1 MNTITFWN
9 PSDQSLVWGMN
20 AILQVT
26 VITVTAL
33 LIGRLLSQK
42 STVRYGMLCVSL
54 ALVLSCPL
62 IAYQLQKSGTGWWS
76 LTLRSASSASRD
88 SERSPDE
95 ADTETLA
102 PSNSATTGSGRLV
115 AEVRNSDNA
124 DIASEFAATTG
135 QPTNPRTVISVSSE
149 PQLDSDKIA
158 QNDSSDRTDNHLATT
173 EVMREAP
180 PQRAGFLMVVTST
193 ALLVWVAGAVLLLL
207 RMSIAWIRLARIL
220 QRATPNSNDDVQA
233 KFNDV
238 LLVLQAN
245 GSAPQYISQTQLLM
259 SDQVSGPIATGLIRP
274 RIVLPSNL
282 IERVTD
288 KQLRDILLHE
298 AAHIARRDQWIVC
311 LQNVVGSIF
320 WAHPLVAML
329 NRRIA
334 QAREEICDNHVLS
347 ETDASTYSRT
357 LLALAELIASPK
369 PMPGTVGLFGSH
381 WKLESRVAGLLDERR
396 SRLTRMT
403 SRGRCLVAAATFA
416 FLAVAAMGTI
426 QLAAEQQKPVK
437 KAVKKPADNKTSAD
451 ESETKTDLAAALREV
466 TGKPSYA
473 SGTVTNDSG
482 KPVPGAFVAVVG
494 LNFDQSSRS
503 GELLAEGVTNKK
515 GEYKLTMRGV
525 SAKTHRYSNVIARTD
540 DSALAWKAIDLDEKE
555 ALIDL
560 ELAPQVLIKLR
571 LVNIEGEPLAD
582 LSVELRGMQPTLGKG
597 KGTPQQGVGFSGI
610 KPYPKAAPPLLKTDA
625 DGVLTIRHVPA
636 DHGVFAHLSG
646 NDDVA
651 PQQIML
657 NSGLPEQRGA
667 NDGTYRPLVRN
678 VKPGEVA
685 TVAVSPAQWFK
696 GVVLLGDSG
705 KPAVNAKMVLS
716 SSQQELGGSATS
728 VEGTTDAEGRFEINA
743 NPGVRFRIV
752 AHPPTGQPFQV
763 KELRDLKWSADDS
776 SNIEIQLVPG
786 LIAQGKIVDAKTGK
800 PLEAASV
807 QYHPDRAHNKNITPG
822 LVTGW
827 QGIQKT
833 DKDGKFSLPIVAG
846 PGTLIVHAADDSN
859 YVLSDLPSR
868 ELDGQTGGPR
878 TYAHAFHT
886 IEPSDEKP
894 LEPLTIKLQPGSTVK
909 AKIVDSD
916 GKPVKQFVTV
926 SRLHGSPYSPIW
938 RASPRRGKNGE
949 VEFAGL
955 AEGEV
960 YSVFVLDPK
969 RNAALAELRAG
980 DKSTTVKL
988 IPCGSATAKFVY
1000 PDGKPSVEKMYA
1012 LTMVARPGANRFD
1025 IEAIQSGKP
1034 IADADY
1040 SSNVDQFNRSL
1051 TDSVTNEQGVSE
1063 YLSLIPGATYRFVLF
1078 GSPKIKIV
1086 SEFKAESGKKFDMG
1100 TITVPR

>member
-9 PSDQSLVWGMN
+9 PSEQSLVWGLN
-20 AILQVT
+20 AIMQVT
-26 VITVTAL
+26 VISVTAL

-54 ALVLSCPL
+54 ALVLSCPV
-62 IAYQLQKSGTGWWS
+62 IAYQLQKSGAGWWS
-76 LTLRSASSASRD
+76 LTIPSANSASRD

-95 ADTETLA
+95 AEADRETPAASDLETFGTA
-102 PSNSATTGSGRLV
+102 RLV
-115 AEVRNSDNA
+115 AEVRDSDPS
-124 DIASEFAATTG
+124 DVVATAG
-135 QPTNPRTVISVSSE
+135 QPATPQKVISVNLE
-149 PQLDSDKIA
+149 RQPDKVA
-158 QNDSSDRTDNHLATT
+158 HDGSSDRADRPATT
-173 EVMREAP
+173 EILRERP
-180 PQRAGFLMVVTST
+180 PQRAGFLLVLTST
-193 ALLVWVAGAVLLLL
+193 ALLIWASGALLLLL
-207 RMSIAWIRLARIL
+207 RMSAAWIRLARIL
-220 QRATPNSNDDVQA
+220 QRATPNSDENVQA
-233 KFNDV
+233 KFEDV
-238 LLVLQAN
+238 LRTLQAN
-245 GSAPQYISQTQLLM
+245 GAPPYIAQTQLLM

-274 RIVLPSNL
+274 RIVLPTNL

-298 AAHIARRDQWIVC
+298 AAHVARRDQWIVC

-403 SRGRCLVAAATFA
+403 SRGRCLVAAATIA
-416 FLAVAAMGTI
+416 FVAVAAMGTI
-426 QLAAEQQKPVK
+426 QLAAEQQKPAK
-437 KAVKKPADNKTSAD
+437 KSAD
-451 ESETKTDLAAALREV
+451 ESESKTDIAAALREV

-482 KPVPGAFVAVVG
+482 KPVAGAFVAVIG
-494 LNFDQSSRS
+494 LNVDQTSRS

-525 SAKTHRYSNVIARTD
+525 SGKTHRYSNVIARTD
-540 DSALAWKAIDLDEKE
+540 DSALGWKAIDLDEKE

-560 ELAPQVLIKLR
+560 TLAPQVPIKLR
-571 LVNIEGEPLAD
+571 LVNIEGEPLAN
-582 LSVELRGMQPTLGKG
+582 LAVELRGLQPTIGKG
-597 KGTPQQGVGFSGI
+597 SPQQGVGLSGI
-610 KPYPKAAPPLLKTDA
+610 KPYPKAAPPRLKTDA

-636 DHGVFAHLSG
+636 DHGVFAHLPG
-646 NDDVA
+646 NEDVA
-651 PQQIML
+651 TQQIMI

-678 VKPGEVA
+678 VKPGKVA
-685 TVAVSPAQWFK
+685 TLAVSPAQWFK
-696 GVVLLGDSG
+696 GVVTLGDTG
-705 KPAVNAKMVLS
+705 KPAVNAKIVLS
-716 SSQQELGGSATS
+716 SSQQALGGSATS
-728 VEGTTDAEGRFEINA
+728 VEGTTDAQGRFEINS

-752 AHPPTGQPFQV
+752 AHPPTGEPFQV
-763 KELRDLKWSADDS
+763 KEIRDLKWSADDS
-776 SNIEIQLVPG
+776 SNIKIQLAPG

-800 PLEAASV
+800 PLKAASV
-807 QYHPDRAHNKNITPG
+807 QYHPDRIHNKNITPG

-833 DKDGKFSLPIVAG
+833 DKDGNFSLPIVAG
-846 PGTLIVHAADDSN
+846 PGTLIVHAADNSN
-859 YVLSDLPSR
+859 YVLSDVPSR
-868 ELDGQTGGPR
+868 ELDGQKGGPR
-878 TYAHAFHT
+878 TYAHAFHK

-894 LEPLTIKLQPGSTVK
+894 LQPVTIKLQPGSTVT
-909 AKIVDSD
+909 AKIIDSD

-938 RASPRRGKNGE
+938 RASPRREKNGE
-949 VEFAGL
+949 VTFVGL

-960 YSVFVLDPK
+960 YPVFILDSK
-969 RNAALAELRAG
+969 QNAAMVELRAS
-980 DKSTTVKL
+980 DKSPTIEL

-1000 PDGKPSVEKMYA
+1000 PDGKPAVEKMYA
-1012 LTMVARPGANRFD
+1012 ISMIARPGANRFD
-1025 IEAIQSGKP
+1025 MEAIQSGKQ

-1040 SSNVDQFNRSL
+1040 AANINQFNRRP
-1051 TDSVTNEQGVSE
+1051 TDGVTNEQGISN
-1063 YLSLIPGATYRFVLF
+1063 YPALIPGATYRYVLF
-1078 GSPKIKIV
+1078 GPGKIEVI
-1086 SEFKAESGKKFDMG
+1086 SEFKAESGKTYDMG
-1100 TITVPR
+1100 SITVPRQ